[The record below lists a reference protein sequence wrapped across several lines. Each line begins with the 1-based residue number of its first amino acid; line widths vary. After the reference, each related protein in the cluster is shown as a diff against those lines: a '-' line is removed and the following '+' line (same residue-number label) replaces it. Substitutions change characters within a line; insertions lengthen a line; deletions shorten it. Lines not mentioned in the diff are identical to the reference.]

1 MPIVPFSSVSS
12 SIWLH
17 WIIQPHVA
25 MQFQMA
31 FPDGFLN
38 LTVIF
43 VTSVLGISLIVLAL
57 NQVQAE
63 YQEKAIVTICNNLH
77 KRET

>member
-1 MPIVPFSSVSS
+1 
-12 SIWLH
+12 
-17 WIIQPHVA
+17 
-25 MQFQMA
+25 MA

-63 YQEKAIVTICNNLH
+63 YQEKAIVTISNNLH